1 MMVFEEFTDKIKNI
15 CINIIKDNKIK
26 NVEIQDCYK
35 FIYKN
40 IIRPKIYFK

>member
-15 CINIIKDNKIK
+15 CINIIKDNKINDENK
-26 NVEIQDCYK
+26 QEYYK

-40 IIRPKIYFK
+40 IIRHKIYS